1 MATISNNDIARAIYL
16 STKDNNLEVLP
27 PSGGKTSKY
36 ANIVQFLYRKRLL
49 LQAPDILSR
58 LDKIINEADGRIVV
72 KLSSKEHLTENIKKE
87 IAQILKERYAAEKII
102 FVESLNE
109 KLLGGFKIEVN
120 DDVIDLTIKNKI
132 GKLQEYLTSS
142 L

>member
-1 MATISNNDIARAIYL
+1 MATLSNNNIAHAIYL
-16 STKDNNLEVLP
+16 SSKDKSEQEQALFF
-27 PSGGKTSKY
+27 KKI
-36 ANIVQFLYRKRLL
+36 AQFLSRKRLL

-72 KLSSKEHLTENIKKE
+72 KLSSKDPLEENTKKE
-87 IAQILKERYAAEKII
+87 IANILKERYAAQKIV

-120 DDVIDLTIKNKI
+120 DEVIDLTVKNKI

>member
-1 MATISNNDIARAIYL
+1 MATLSNNNIAHAIYL
-16 STKDNNLEVLP
+16 SSKDKSEQEQALFF
-27 PSGGKTSKY
+27 KKI
-36 ANIVQFLYRKRLL
+36 AQFLSRKRLL
-49 LQAPDILSR
+49 SQAPDILSR
-58 LDKIINEADGRIVV
+58 LDKIINEADRRIVV
-72 KLSSKEHLTENIKKE
+72 KLSSKEHLGEDTKKE
-87 IAQILKERYAAEKII
+87 IANILKERYGVEKII

-120 DDVIDLTIKNKI
+120 DEVIDLTVKNKI